1 MNRKALDAVLAAEK
15 SYLLANGWEQVGDD
29 DWDEPHEKGRTLCF
43 GHAVNSQ
50 KKRDHDEL
58 RFAHLRTNPPRKVRV
73 GQVWGIEDE
82 TIEVADITADYG
94 FDQDGRQITL
104 DRQGHPMVYWA
115 NNERWRGLC
124 GPGPGGWFLIYD
136 PEEEPA

>member
-15 SYLLANGWEQVGDD
+15 AYLLANGWEQVGDD
-29 DWDEPHEKGRTLCF
+29 DWDEPHEKQRCLTF

-50 KKRDHDEL
+50 KKRDFDEL
-58 RFAHLRTNPPRKVRV
+58 RFAHLRTKPPRKVCV

-82 TIEVADITADYG
+82 TIEVADITAYYG

-104 DRQGHPMVYWA
+104 NRQGQPMVYWT
-115 NNERWRGLC
+115 NSHRGRGLC
-124 GPGPGGWFLIYD
+124 GPGPDGWFLIYD
-136 PEEEPA
+136 PEDGEA